1 MKRPL
6 ALVVLV
12 GALLAA
18 LVFIPS
24 DHYLFLPDR
33 ARPVDPLVK
42 VPGEPGAERGGIYMV
57 DILVRKASLLE
68 RLLPGVEEGSTLVP
82 GHVLNPGGLSESERR
97 EQSKGEMSASQ
108 KVAVAVAL
116 RELGHDVR
124 TEAQVREVRRGTP
137 ADGKLEVGD
146 VIVSARGKKVTSP
159 HRLFE
164 VMRGHRPGTPAKVT
178 IVRSG
183 KKRELVVG
191 TQPAE
196 DDEDRAVMGIL
207 VELDVDPP
215 VDVRIDAGD
224 IGGPSAGL
232 AFALNVVDELGRD
245 IDGGRRVAVTGALA
259 LDGDVEGIG
268 GVKQKTIGARQAGAD
283 LFVVPDENAA
293 EARRYAEGLEVVAV
307 SSFDEALGELRA
319 N

>member
-164 VMRGHRPGTPAKVT
+164 VMRSHRPGTTAKVT
-178 IVRSG
+178 IVRLG

-196 DDEDRAVMGIL
+196 DDEERAVMGIL
-207 VELDVDPP
+207 V
-215 VDVRIDAGD
+215 
-224 IGGPSAGL
+224 
-232 AFALNVVDELGRD
+232 
-245 IDGGRRVAVTGALA
+245 
-259 LDGDVEGIG
+259 
-268 GVKQKTIGARQAGAD
+268 
-283 LFVVPDENAA
+283 
-293 EARRYAEGLEVVAV
+293 
-307 SSFDEALGELRA
+307 
-319 N
+319 